1 MFSDARNDHAA
12 IGMAHEDD
20 LIEIFPLDLVDDVVD
35 VGGEIDIGVEEVRTL
50 TQTGQGICLM

>member
-1 MFSDARNDHAA
+1 
-12 IGMAHEDD
+12 MAHEDD